1 MITEQQRLER
11 MNGIGGSDA
20 PILLG
25 LSPYKTAYQLYLEK
39 VGEVEPDNLDG
50 VEVIQWGNIL
60 EDVVADEFSRRA
72 GLTLHRVNRSL
83 VHPSHPFMRA
93 NLDRRVVG
101 KPELC
106 EIKTVRGLDGDAA
119 RADHVAQVQHYLAVT
134 GYDRAHLVYLVSGQ
148 RMLNFTVERDDAY
161 IADMIE
167 VERTFWNHV
176 TTRTAPPP
184 QTVAD
189 LRAAFPRDIGQAVA
203 ADDITV
209 ATVERLRLLTAQRKA
224 LETEEEQAQAD
235 ILKAMGEASE
245 LINADG
251 RTLATWKTAKPTRTF
266 DRTRFELDHPDLA
279 VGYLVEKPG
288 SRRFLLKEV
297 RT

>member
-1 MITEQQRLER
+1 
-11 MNGIGGSDA
+11 
-20 PILLG
+20 
-25 LSPYKTAYQLYLEK
+25 
-39 VGEVEPDNLDG
+39 
-50 VEVIQWGNIL
+50 
-60 EDVVADEFSRRA
+60 
-72 GLTLHRVNRSL
+72 
-83 VHPSHPFMRA
+83 MRA

-106 EIKTVRGLDGDAA
+106 EIKTVRGLSDDAP

-134 GYDRAHLVYLVSGQ
+134 NYERAHLVYLVSGQ
-148 RMLNFTVERDDAY
+148 RMLHFTIERDDAY
-161 IADMIE
+161 IADMIQIE
-167 VERTFWNHV
+167 AAFWHHV

-209 ATVERLRLLTAQRKA
+209 ATVERLRLLTTQRKL
-224 LETEEEQAQAD
+224 LEAEEEQAQAD

-245 LINADG
+245 LINAEG

-266 DRTRFELDHPDLA
+266 DRTRFEQDHPDLA
-279 VGYLVEKPG
+279 VGYQVEKSG

>member
-1 MITEQQRLER
+1 MITEQQRIER

-25 LSPYKTAYQLYLEK
+25 LSPYKTAYRLYQEK
-39 VGEVEPDNLDG
+39 VGEVAPDNLDE

-72 GLTLHRVNRSL
+72 GLTLHRVNKTLRHAEHS
-83 VHPSHPFMRA
+83 FMTGH
-93 NLDRRVVG
+93 LDRRVVG

-106 EIKTVRGLDGDAA
+106 EIKTVRGLSDDAP
-119 RADHVAQVQHYLAVT
+119 RADHIAQVQHYLAVT

-148 RMLNFTVERDDAY
+148 RMLNFTIERDDAY
-161 IADMIE
+161 IGDMIE
-167 VERTFWNHV
+167 VERAFWQHV
-176 TTRTAPPP
+176 TTRMPPPP

-189 LRAAFPRDIGQAVA
+189 LRAAFPRDIGQAIA

-209 ATVERLRLLTAQRKA
+209 ATVERLRLLTAQRKL
-224 LETEEEQAQAD
+224 LEAEEEQAQAD

-251 RTLATWKTAKPTRTF
+251 KTLATWKTAKPTRTF
-266 DRTRFELDHPDLA
+266 NRTQFEQDHPDLA